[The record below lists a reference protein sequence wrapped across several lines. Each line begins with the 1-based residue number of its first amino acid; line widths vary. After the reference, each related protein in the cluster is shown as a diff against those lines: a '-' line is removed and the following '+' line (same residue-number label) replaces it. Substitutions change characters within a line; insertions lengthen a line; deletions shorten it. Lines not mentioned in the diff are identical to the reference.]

1 MIKHLDKQ
9 FPLLTFVFLS
19 WVTMWVSIN
28 AIPYEIEYMTDSFIN
43 FINGSRSI
51 AAILFSV
58 SSLVLLFFLIILK
71 KIKKLSI
78 ILSLFALY
86 FIFQFIGLVTNEGRV
101 VELTSTYLILYA
113 LGTISVLMIIDSQ
126 KLYKILPYFFY
137 FSLSIL
143 TVAYLI
149 ILTQSTDSFT
159 ILFRGNFYRLLP
171 SDEIIFN
178 QAVPKVT
185 GLTRSFGII
194 SLSLL
199 IIFAYKKRT
208 NLFSST
214 IFSLIVLIS
223 IFIWMG
229 QSRGTLI
236 CYYITSIFFIIFLNN
251 FNQFK
256 KFLIIISITFFS
268 IVVSN
273 ETIKIAKKII
283 LKKEISILKEIKKLN
298 PGLNELLDEI
308 KKMELKKKS
317 GDLSDIE
324 LMKLKLLNK
333 EYEILNKNILT
344 DDPHKSSRIFEKIA
358 GSYTSGRFALWK
370 NALERYEKNRFFGY
384 GPQADRIMLFDPT
397 DFDSGNNVSNTMIY
411 GLLSGGYF
419 SLTILILIYI
429 YTAYI
434 VLNYFL
440 INKIFLNKFS
450 INKENIFVVASI
462 VYTVFFMIRSLFENS
477 FGVFSIDFLIVILSL
492 FIIENKTPKKKINF
506 KLLKSFL

>member
-149 ILTQSTDSFT
+149 ILTQST
-159 ILFRGNFYRLLP
+159 GNFLTIIAGNLYNLHHP
-171 SDEIIFN
+171 DELIFY
-178 QAVPKVT
+178 QAPPRIT

-273 ETIKIAKKII
+273 IIINIAKNNVLEIEESIETNKIN
-283 LKKEISILKEIKKLN
+283 ESISK
-298 PGLNELLDEI
+298 D
-308 KKMELKKKS
+308 
-317 GDLSDIE
+317 
-324 LMKLKLLNK
+324 
-333 EYEILNKNILT
+333 KNML
-344 DDPHKSSRIFEKIA
+344 PRIFEIEA
-358 GSYTSGRFALWK
+358 GTSGRFTLWK

-384 GPQADRIMLFDPT
+384 GPQGDRVLIDQ
-397 DFDSGNNVSNTMIY
+397 SNIYGNNVSNTMIY

>member
-149 ILTQSTDSFT
+149 ILTQST
-159 ILFRGNFYRLLP
+159 GNFLTIIAGNLYNLHHP
-171 SDEIIFN
+171 DELIFY
-178 QAVPKVT
+178 QAPPRIT

-273 ETIKIAKKII
+273 IIINIAKNNVLEIEESIETNKIN
-283 LKKEISILKEIKKLN
+283 ESISK
-298 PGLNELLDEI
+298 D
-308 KKMELKKKS
+308 
-317 GDLSDIE
+317 
-324 LMKLKLLNK
+324 
-333 EYEILNKNILT
+333 KNML
-344 DDPHKSSRIFEKIA
+344 PRIFEIEA
-358 GSYTSGRFALWK
+358 GTSGRFTLWK